1 MFNGAGGTFP
11 SGAFVE
17 RGEAETWISQRRLS
31 GVLTKYPLNTGV
43 YDWAVK
49 LGYFTPKK
57 AEHSAPDFVG
67 KFSSA
72 SLEHFHYEDG
82 PLD

>member
-1 MFNGAGGTFP
+1 M
-11 SGAFVE
+11 
-17 RGEAETWISQRRLS
+17 S

-82 PLD
+82 ALD